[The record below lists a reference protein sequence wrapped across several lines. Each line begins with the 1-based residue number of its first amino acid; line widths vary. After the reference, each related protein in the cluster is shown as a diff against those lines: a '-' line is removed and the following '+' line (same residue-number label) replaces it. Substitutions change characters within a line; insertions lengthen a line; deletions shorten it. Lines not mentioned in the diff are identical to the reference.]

1 VIEPDG
7 HTRALIGGWRLRRW
21 VAVDTDGAEVFP
33 MGAGATG
40 YLAYTA
46 DGTMVAMMGQG
57 DRPAFSSDDVTGG
70 SDAERAS
77 AFATFIAYAG
87 RYEVSSDTV
96 THLVEVSLFP
106 NWIGTRQRRAW
117 VVDPSGR
124 ELTLT
129 ASAIRQ
135 GGVTRTHR
143 LTWQRVEPAERGG

>member
-1 VIEPDG
+1 VIDPDG
-7 HTRALIGGWRLRRW
+7 PARALIGGWRLRRW
-21 VAVDTDGAEVFP
+21 MAVDANGAEVFP

-57 DRPAFSSDDVTGG
+57 DRPAFASDDVTGG
-70 SDAERAS
+70 GDPERAY

-87 RYEVSSDTV
+87 RYEVTADTV

-106 NWIGTRQRRAW
+106 NWIGTRQRRGW
-117 VVDPSGR
+117 VLDPSGT

-129 ASAIRQ
+129 ATSIRQ
-135 GGVTRTHR
+135 GGETRTHH
-143 LTWQRVEPAERGG
+143 LTWERVDPGAPGA